1 MYTTVSLLREQLHQ
15 AHQFLE
21 GTMAGV
27 TPEQAQWVPPGNA
40 HPLGATYVH
49 AIIAE
54 DIVVNVALKGGAPL
68 FASTWAGKTGFSEPM
83 PMPGPDWQEYAQ
95 WTRRV
100 QVDLPGMQAY
110 TQAVYA
116 ATDDYLSSPSPED
129 LDHTVD
135 LSSIGIGQVTRAWV
149 LSRLVIGHADNICG
163 EISCL
168 KGLQG
173 AQGYPI

>member
-1 MYTTVSLLREQLHQ
+1 MYTTVSLLREQLQQ

-27 TPEQAQWVPPGNA
+27 TPEQAHWVPPGNA
-40 HPLGATYVH
+40 HPIGATYVH
-49 AIIAE
+49 AIMAE
-54 DIVVNVALKGGAPL
+54 DIVINVALKGGAPL

-100 QVDLPGMQAY
+100 RVDLPGMQGY

-116 ATDDYLSSPSPED
+116 AASDYLSSLSPED
-129 LDHTVD
+129 VAQVIA
-135 LSSIGIGQVTRAWV
+135 LSNIGIGKVPRACV
-149 LSRLVIGHADNICG
+149 FGGRVS
-163 EISCL
+163 
-168 KGLQG
+168 
-173 AQGYPI
+173 

>member
-1 MYTTVSLLREQLHQ
+1 MYTIVSLLRQQ
-15 AHQFLE
+15 VQDAHQFLE
-21 GTMAGV
+21 ATVTGV
-27 TPEQAQWVPPGNA
+27 TAEQAQWQPPGNA
-40 HPLGATYVH
+40 HPIGASYVH
-49 AIIAE
+49 AIMAE

-68 FASTWAGKTGFSEPM
+68 FATTWAGKTGFSEPM

-100 QVDLPGMQAY
+100 RVDLPAMQGY

-116 ATDDYLSSPSPED
+116 ATADYLSSLAPED
-129 LDHTVD
+129 LEQVID
-135 LSSIGIGQVTRAWV
+135 LSTIGIGKVTRAWV
-149 LSRLVIGHADNICG
+149 FSRLVIGHADNLCG